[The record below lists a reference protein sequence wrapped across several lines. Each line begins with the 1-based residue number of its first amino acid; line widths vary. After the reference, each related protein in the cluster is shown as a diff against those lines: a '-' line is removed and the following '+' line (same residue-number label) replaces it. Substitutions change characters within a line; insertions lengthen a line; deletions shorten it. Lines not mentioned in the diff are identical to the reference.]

1 MCGRALPENYPS
13 KSPPCVPDK
22 TFLLLPSFFH
32 ILFPA
37 SHPGKSE
44 AWSDHGVPD
53 RIHLGRRDPRHRT
66 PAVPPSTVRT
76 NPTHEACPFRRD
88 ARLTDLA
95 PPGSSLSRSGKKILH
110 IDPEEYY
117 GGPDAAL
124 TLQDADS
131 WLETRSDA
139 EAPSVFKSASVS
151 KTENEGLSFPRAYA
165 LSLSPQV
172 IHARSRLLSQLVS
185 SRAFRQLEFLAVGSF
200 FIYRP
205 SADGAAPSLAR
216 IPSTREA
223 VFSNSEIPPKAK
235 RSLMKFLKF
244 VLDYDSEENSPVW
257 TPRADEPLEDFLASE
272 FKLDENLRAY
282 ILTLTL
288 SQTGR
293 ISVRD
298 GLEVVNR
305 HMTSMGYFGPGF
317 AAVYPKWGGGSEIAQ
332 VACRAGAVG
341 GAVYMLGTGVKSV
354 RQEDAEAELEIELS
368 DDVTVKSRALVR
380 GDEAEKPTETV
391 ARLVAVVDS
400 PLPSLFEA
408 VVEGSPTPAAAVV
421 AFPKGSLGGEEDPVY
436 VVAHSSDTGECPSG
450 QSKS

>member
-1 MCGRALPENYPS
+1 M
-13 KSPPCVPDK
+13 
-22 TFLLLPSFFH
+22 
-32 ILFPA
+32 
-37 SHPGKSE
+37 
-44 AWSDHGVPD
+44 
-53 RIHLGRRDPRHRT
+53 
-66 PAVPPSTVRT
+66 
-76 NPTHEACPFRRD
+76 
-88 ARLTDLA
+88 
-95 PPGSSLSRSGKKILH
+95 
-110 IDPEEYY
+110 
-117 GGPDAAL
+117 

-131 WLETRSDA
+131 WLEARADVKT
-139 EAPSVFKSASVS
+139 PSVFSSASAS
-151 KTENEGLSFPRAYA
+151 KTENEGLSFSRAYA

-172 IHARSRLLSQLVS
+172 IHARSSLLSQLVS

-205 SADGAAPSLAR
+205 SADGGAPSLAR

-244 VLDYDSEENSPVW
+244 VLDYDSEENKPAW
-257 TPRADEPLEDFLASE
+257 TSRADEPLEDFLQSE

-288 SQTGR
+288 SQTGK

-305 HMTSMGYFGPGF
+305 HMTSMGHFGPGF
-317 AAVYPKWGGGSEIAQ
+317 AAVYPKWGGGSEVAQ

-354 RQEDAEAELEIELS
+354 RQENAEAELEIELS
-368 DDVTVKSRALVR
+368 NDVTVKSRALVR
-380 GDEAEKPTETV
+380 GDEAENPTETV

-400 PLPSLFEA
+400 SLTSLFEA

-421 AFPKGSLGGEEDPVY
+421 AFPKGSLGGDEDPVY
-436 VVAHSSDTGECPSG
+436 AVAHSSDTGECPSG
-450 QSKS
+450 QSKSLIFSFFKHIPCA